1 MKVFVTEYPRRAGP
15 DIEAETWEEA
25 EEKASTVGVNIVGIL
40 DSRYQGDACQR
51 DLSD

>member
-25 EEKASTVGVNIVGIL
+25 QEKATDIGVRVVGIL
-40 DSRYQGDACQR
+40 DSRYPEQR
-51 DLSD
+51 AQDQELG